1 MEPVAEEHKIA
12 IDHQS
17 YATTSETD
25 SSQTAPPVD
34 SLHVLL
40 TEDCPDQGRLYLKF
54 LQMAGA
60 EVTLECSGR
69 SAVDVVRKTPT
80 LFDVI
85 IMDFQMPEIDGIES
99 TKQMRELGYEGPIIA
114 MTAFGSEEL
123 KQSWFQAGCNEYLE
137 KPLMK
142 SELLVA
148 VIHHMKV

>member
-1 MEPVAEEHKIA
+1 M
-12 IDHQS
+12 IDLTQLP
-17 YATTSETD
+17 AKLIRLRP
-25 SSQTAPPVD
+25 APPVD

-40 TEDCPDQGRLYLKF
+40 TEDCPDQGRLYLGF

-85 IMDFQMPEIDGIES
+85 IMDFQMPEIDDIES
-99 TKQMRELGYEGPIIA
+99 TRQICELGYEGPIIA
-114 MTAFGSEEL
+114 MTAFGSDEL

-137 KPLMK
+137 IPLKK
-142 SELLVA
+142 SELIVA
-148 VIHHMKV
+148 VLHHMKA